1 MINIFIVDS
10 SLYIQSKIF
19 RSIVLRNI
27 CKIILVMAVVTVSMS
42 AATKI
47 VKHKI
52 KRGETLYTIA
62 HKHKTTIKKMRKLNG
77 MKQGDV
83 LKVGK
88 TVKVPTTVT
97 KKVQRKKTRTARKK
111 KSNRTLK
118 TALYKHA
125 QPLAK
130 RSKKRRVA
138 SFDDIMFKSAGFN
151 FGFSNKKSK
160 KIIQLAKQ
168 KLGRKYVWGAVGQQ
182 GTFDCSG
189 LTKYVFAK
197 NGINIPRTSINQSK
211 FGKYVS
217 RNNLK
222 KGDLIFFDT
231 SKRRKGYVNHVGI
244 YLGNGKFIHASS
256 AKKKV
261 VITNLSKFYAKRYKG
276 ARRPS

>member
-1 MINIFIVDS
+1 
-10 SLYIQSKIF
+10 LKIF
-19 RSIVLRNI
+19 FQMALIVS
-27 CKIILVMAVVTVSMS
+27 VVTVSLS
-42 AATKI
+42 AATKV

-52 KRGETLYTIA
+52 KSGETLYSIA
-62 HKHKTTIKKMRKLNG
+62 HKHKTTIREVRKLNG
-77 MKQGDV
+77 LKQGYI

-88 TVKVPTTVT
+88 IVKVPTNTYNSSKKTRVT
-97 KKVQRKKTRTARKK
+97 KKKTR
-111 KSNRTLK
+111 KSNRSLR
-118 TALYKHA
+118 TALNKHA
-125 QPLAK
+125 QPLASK
-130 RSKKRRVA
+130 RIKKRRAQTV
-138 SFDDIMFKSAGFN
+138 DDILFKTAGFH

-168 KLGRKYVWGAVGQQ
+168 KLGGKYVWGAVGQR

-217 RNNLK
+217 RGNLK

-231 SKRRKGYVNHVGI
+231 SKTRKGYVNHVGI

-261 VITNLSKFYAKRYKG
+261 VVSRLSKFYASRYKG

>member
-1 MINIFIVDS
+1 
-10 SLYIQSKIF
+10 
-19 RSIVLRNI
+19 
-27 CKIILVMAVVTVSMS
+27 MAFLMSVVTVSLT

-52 KRGETLYTIA
+52 KSGETLYTIA
-62 HKHKTTIKKMRKLNG
+62 HKHKTTIREVRKLNG
-77 MKQGDV
+77 LKQGYV

-88 TVKVPTTVT
+88 IVKVPTNTHKSTKKTQVT
-97 KKVQRKKTRTARKK
+97 KKKTRKR
-111 KSNRTLK
+111 NRSLR
-118 TALYKHA
+118 TALNKHA
-125 QPLAK
+125 QPLVIK
-130 RSKKRRVA
+130 STKKRHARTV
-138 SFDDIMFKSAGFN
+138 DDILFKTVGFN

-168 KLGRKYVWGAVGQQ
+168 KLGRKYVWGAVGQK

-217 RNNLK
+217 RGNLK

-231 SKRRKGYVNHVGI
+231 SKERKGFVNHVGI

-261 VITNLSKFYAKRYKG
+261 VVSRLSKFYASRYKG